1 MARRSVELGE
11 TFHKP
16 DYPSIVWIVD
26 RFNLTSELEHVELTR
41 LDDPTTRIT
50 VSVEALTN
58 RRYFRRSDSEP
69 R

>member
-1 MARRSVELGE
+1 MDRQPVELGE

-16 DYPSIVWIVD
+16 DYPLLVWIVD
-26 RFNLTSELEHVELTR
+26 RFNQSTEHEHVELTR

-58 RRYFRRSDSEP
+58 PRYFVRSAADP